1 MDSFE
6 DLDAQLEQLQAQL
19 KNDIQKVWFTLF
31 QNELRENFNLK
42 FHRSI
47 WAKSYLVVVRDNSS
61 LSMNTR
67 DLQAYIK

>member
-31 QNELRENFNLK
+31 
-42 FHRSI
+42 
-47 WAKSYLVVVRDNSS
+47 
-61 LSMNTR
+61 
-67 DLQAYIK
+67 